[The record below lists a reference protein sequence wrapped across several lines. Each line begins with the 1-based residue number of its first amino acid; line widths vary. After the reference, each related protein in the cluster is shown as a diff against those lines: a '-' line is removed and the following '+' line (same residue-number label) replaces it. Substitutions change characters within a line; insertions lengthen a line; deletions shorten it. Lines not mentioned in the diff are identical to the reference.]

1 MMAADS
7 GVIAV
12 LLFNAYPRALEMA
25 FCPNCEAEY
34 RPQITVCPD
43 CDVQLV
49 AELTAENKL
58 HDDSDLK
65 FVRLGTFNDETEAQ
79 MFVELLEQNGVPAFI
94 REGTAGIFGA
104 AFVGGAVMVA
114 EADLARAKE
123 IYEAYF
129 SGSASTAPTEEDQ

>member
-12 LLFNAYPRALEMA
+12 LLLIACPRALEMA

-49 AELTAENKL
+49 PELTAGNKL
-58 HDDSDLK
+58 HDNSDLK
-65 FVRLGTFNDETEAQ
+65 FAPLRSFKDETEAQ
-79 MFVELLEQNGVPAFI
+79 MFVELLEQNGVQAYI
-94 REGTAGIFGA
+94 RAGTAGIFGA
-104 AFVGGAVMVA
+104 AFVGGAVMVP
-114 EADLARAKE
+114 ESDLARAKE

-129 SGSASTAPTEEDQ
+129 SSTASTAPAEEDQ

>member
-1 MMAADS
+1 
-7 GVIAV
+7 
-12 LLFNAYPRALEMA
+12 MA

-49 AELTAENKL
+49 PELTAGNKL
-58 HDDSDLK
+58 HDQTDLK
-65 FVRLGTFNDETEAQ
+65 FAPLGSFNDETEAQ
-79 MFVELLEQNGVPAFI
+79 MFVELLEQNGVRSYI

-104 AFVGGAVMVA
+104 AFVGGAVMVP
-114 EADLARAKE
+114 EADLEQAKE

-129 SGSASTAPTEEDQ
+129 SSTASTAPAEED